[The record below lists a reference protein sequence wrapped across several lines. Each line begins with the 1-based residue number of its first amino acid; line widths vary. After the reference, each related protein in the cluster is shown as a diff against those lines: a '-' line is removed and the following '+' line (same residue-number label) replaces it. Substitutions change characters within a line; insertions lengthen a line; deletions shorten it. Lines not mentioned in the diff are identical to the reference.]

1 MRISSGFAACYT
13 REGYWVEHVE
23 LQLILFD
30 EFAELFFFILRFSR
44 VRNLASH
51 SRIVV
56 FGFYKTTQKFKHVY
70 LRNVHGK

>member
-1 MRISSGFAACYT
+1 
-13 REGYWVEHVE
+13 VEHVE

-44 VRNLASH
+44 VRNLTIH

-56 FGFYKTTQKFKHVY
+56 LGFYQTMQKCMHVY
-70 LRNVHGK
+70 IRNVHGK